1 MTLALIPILSSVL
14 EFIADNIINLA
25 GGVGALFMVI
35 LAYLARTYLVPFL
48 KLEHRRRYA
57 VYIATIADEVTDDLV
72 RRYPDRHWLKY
83 LDQAVDKI
91 IEICNIDRDIAERA
105 ASAALSRK

>member
-1 MTLALIPILSSVL
+1 MTMALIPIISSVL
-14 EFIADNIINLA
+14 EFLADNVIGLA
-25 GGVGALFMVI
+25 GGVGALFMVL
-35 LAYLARTYLVPFL
+35 LAYLARIYLVPFL

-72 RRYPDRHWLKY
+72 RRYPDKQWLKY
-83 LDQAVDKI
+83 VDQAVDKI
-91 IEICNIDRDIAERA
+91 IEVCDIDREIAERA